1 MIDLPISDSTGNRL
15 VLTTSIDRHA
25 FDAVTCSPHAD
36 GFTVLNGLLGASV
49 PRAQLEAACNETV
62 ARDEVCVLPKD
73 VSSKWRVLLT
83 PTLHSLDSS
92 SRRNSSRLMK
102 DLFSASQVQEVR
114 ACRLLITHFAYVR
127 KYPEP
132 HIQGIF
138 DALKELMSGSF
149 LGLQVL
155 GFEIAAQHLAQFE
168 RQLCDAF
175 AAQPG
180 APGDAPQA
188 ARP

>member
-1 MIDLPISDSTGNRL
+1 
-15 VLTTSIDRHA
+15 
-25 FDAVTCSPHAD
+25 
-36 GFTVLNGLLGASV
+36 
-49 PRAQLEAACNETV
+49 
-62 ARDEVCVLPKD
+62 
-73 VSSKWRVLLT
+73 
-83 PTLHSLDSS
+83 
-92 SRRNSSRLMK
+92 MK